1 MAQTPRTWDDYVG
14 NGVKNTFQVTFPY
27 QKQQEVFVTVDGAPA
42 AFTFISVGW
51 IQLAAAP
58 ANGAAIRVQRS
69 TEAFK
74 PRHAFEN
81 GVPLLPRF
89 IDENNRQ
96 FLYAVQEAVNETA
109 GVAADALSAA
119 GGAVRVAQT
128 ASDKIDVAVRVAQTA
143 SDKADAAVGTAQ
155 TASNKADAAV
165 GTAQAASGK
174 ADVAVGTA
182 QTASDKIDVAVR
194 VAQTASDKA
203 DAAVGTAQT
212 ASNKADAAVGIAQT
226 ASGKADAAVGIAQTA
241 SNKID
246 AAVIESAHQ
255 LRLDLSNA
263 IAPEKGAKL
272 IGYKGST
279 VAQKLDDLGT
289 AAIRNAQVSPTDVTA
304 GALMAVGAFGLGGV
318 NVSIIGTDLNTLS
331 KTGFY
336 MGDRLINAPLASA
349 VWFYVLHQEHGST
362 GYSSQ
367 IAIDLVSPTPKT
379 YQRQKS
385 GGIWFSWRE
394 LLHTGNL
401 LQTTGTSTDF
411 PMSQAAVTNAI
422 NSSSIGVGQTW
433 QNVTASRA
441 FATTYTNTTGR
452 PITVNVGTD
461 RRPNITATMTATVG
475 GVPFDVDFT
484 SSGAQN
490 RLIGVFIVPSGAT
503 YQVST
508 DQAFSLQQWMELR

>member
-143 SDKADAAVGTAQ
+143 SDK
-155 TASNKADAAV
+155 
-165 GTAQAASGK
+165 
-174 ADVAVGTA
+174 
-182 QTASDKIDVAVR
+182 IDVAVR

-318 NVSIIGTDLNTLS
+318 NVSIIDTDLNTLS

>member
-165 GTAQAASGK
+165 G
-174 ADVAVGTA
+174 
-182 QTASDKIDVAVR
+182 
-194 VAQTASDKA
+194 
-203 DAAVGTAQT
+203 
-212 ASNKADAAVGIAQT
+212 
-226 ASGKADAAVGIAQTA
+226 IAQTA

-318 NVSIIGTDLNTLS
+318 NVSIIDTDLNTLS

>member
-165 GTAQAASGK
+165 G
-174 ADVAVGTA
+174 
-182 QTASDKIDVAVR
+182 
-194 VAQTASDKA
+194 
-203 DAAVGTAQT
+203 
-212 ASNKADAAVGIAQT
+212 IAQT

-318 NVSIIGTDLNTLS
+318 NVSILDTDLNTLS

>member
-143 SDKADAAVGTAQ
+143 SDK
-155 TASNKADAAV
+155 
-165 GTAQAASGK
+165 
-174 ADVAVGTA
+174 
-182 QTASDKIDVAVR
+182 IDVAVR

-212 ASNKADAAVGIAQT
+212 ASN
-226 ASGKADAAVGIAQTA
+226 KADAAVGIAQTA

>member
-128 ASDKIDVAVRVAQTA
+128 ASDK
-143 SDKADAAVGTAQ
+143 
-155 TASNKADAAV
+155 ADAAV

-212 ASNKADAAVGIAQT
+212 ASN
-226 ASGKADAAVGIAQTA
+226 KADAAVGIAQTA

-318 NVSIIGTDLNTLS
+318 NVSILDTDLNTLS